1 MYRINYVTIKQYNGT
16 MDFESRHAYDEQFTS
31 LIMDN
36 TVVSVMG
43 YKDGDLINSSVN
55 DSAVVLIKA
64 CPVEKG
70 HIGTK

>member
-1 MYRINYVTIKQYNGT
+1 MYRINYVTIKQYKGT

-31 LIMDN
+31 LIMDK
-36 TVVSVMG
+36 TVVSTMG
-43 YKDGDLINSSVN
+43 YKDGDLINSNVN
-55 DSAVVLIKA
+55 DSAVKLVKA